1 MKPYNYL
8 FSTVFII
15 LSISILS
22 WQSAT
27 HFLDAELA
35 IPAEDISFVISNGE
49 SFSSVVSRLKK
60 DTVISNDLLLRIY
73 SRLNNFDGSI
83 REGEY
88 NLSYGL
94 SIRSLMTKFISGDV
108 VRHKITFPEGIT
120 LRQALVRLSEKKNV
134 TNTLTGVADPKLAKL
149 SGKSNSE
156 GLFLADTY
164 TYYRGAS
171 DLEILTQ
178 AHEVLID
185 FLEPLW
191 KARAQ
196 DLPYQTPYDAL
207 ILSSII
213 EKETA
218 LTVERSKI
226 AGVFVRRLNIGMRL
240 QADPTVIYGLGSQFD
255 GNLRRIHLNDKNNIY
270 NTYRNN
276 GLPPTPIAL
285 SGKDSVVAAFN
296 PDSGTAIYFVADG
309 AGGHIFNTSLDGH
322 NASVRKYLMKS
333 LNIER

>member
-1 MKPYNYL
+1 MRSCNYL
-8 FSTVFII
+8 VSVVFII
-15 LSISILS
+15 SIMFILA
-22 WQSAT
+22 WRGIIYL
-27 HFLDAELA
+27 LDAELA
-35 IPAEDISFVISNGE
+35 IPIEDISFIIDNGE
-49 SFSSVVSRLKK
+49 SFSSVVSRLEQNRVVS
-60 DTVISNDLLLRIY
+60 DDLLLRIY
-73 SRLNNFDGSI
+73 SRVNNFDGSI

-94 SIRSLMTKFISGDV
+94 SIRSLMSKFVSGDV

-120 LRQALVRLSEKKNV
+120 LRQAIDRLSEEKNI
-134 TNTLTGVADPKLAKL
+134 TNTLTGVDDPKLAEL

-171 DLEILTQ
+171 DFEILTQ
-178 AHEVLID
+178 AHEVLVH

-191 KARAQ
+191 RARAPE
-196 DLPYQTPYDAL
+196 LPYKTSYEAL

-218 LTVERSKI
+218 LPVERSQI
-226 AGVFVRRLNIGMRL
+226 AGVFVRRLKIGMRL
-240 QADPTVIYGLGSQFD
+240 QADPTVIYGLGSEFD
-255 GNLRRIHLNDKNNIY
+255 GNLRRIHLNDKNNTY

-285 SGKDSVVAAFN
+285 SGRDSVIAAFN

-309 AGGHIFNTSLDGH
+309 EGGHIFNTSLDGH
-322 NASVRKYLMKS
+322 NASVKKYLMKAADA
-333 LNIER
+333 ER